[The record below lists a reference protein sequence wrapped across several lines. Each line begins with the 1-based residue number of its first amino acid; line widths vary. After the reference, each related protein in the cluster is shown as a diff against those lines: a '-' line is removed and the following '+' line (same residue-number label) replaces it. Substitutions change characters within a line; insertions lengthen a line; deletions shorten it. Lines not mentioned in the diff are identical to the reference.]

1 MLLFSPSNAHRVGQE
16 LCEREEVMEAFRCV
30 LRIQGILLVIGIL
43 AQSAACA
50 SSVQSPPARIAVWD
64 TGSSSANALSPS
76 VVMRKDG
83 WQQIPRNETLS
94 SFRGD
99 AVMTNGRILAVL
111 RKQASTVEVY
121 SMVSQGVVSRARL
134 QLQDCT
140 GDPGTGLRSIAL
152 VENTRSAARLEA
164 IYYTARGATITTRFR
179 IKRGDIW
186 LEAEPGPNAGLL
198 RVESPGRYV
207 VLPDFFADDILID
220 ATKIPVSVIEVPSEN
235 FLLHLTGAGD
245 AITMCVFENREQDVK
260 VTLSETGDQRVV
272 TGSEIQ
278 FGEKQK
284 IWMALMETHQ
294 IWHALEIKGEDAK
307 QIMPLEWAR
316 PFAGQ
321 WRVDFTR
328 GNGLTDSWEML
339 LPDRDGQGYVRPT
352 WLPSGPQGGQPSRT
366 ASGEIDIDAYKVGG
380 PASNR
385 LGPDRRRWITVLG
398 WYEYPCWLD
407 EAGKGYLQPLKH
419 KKMTFQGPAVIY
431 PINRLPETPIDTYTI
446 VDVVRGTLGVGPCEH
461 ILSVEGQRQDHVGRA
476 TCHVRR
482 LLNEI
487 YQSRQQKT
495 KRKEIETYLGDA
507 LDFVKHIRHRIDQY
521 ITFGRKIREYLAEQ
535 KKAHPELEAMLTDLE
550 DIAKE
555 LDERMKARREKAK
568 SPEFVVALNEDF
580 RKDLLDYDGPDAMK
594 RLKEY
599 TDALTSVGGSQDGLV
614 GECRWIV
621 RTLRQRAGLITAT
634 DPRFARIA
642 AEIRTRTQKVL
653 LKPSAYEGA
662 RH

>member
-1 MLLFSPSNAHRVGQE
+1 
-16 LCEREEVMEAFRCV
+16 
-30 LRIQGILLVIGIL
+30 
-43 AQSAACA
+43 
-50 SSVQSPPARIAVWD
+50 
-64 TGSSSANALSPS
+64 
-76 VVMRKDG
+76 MRKIG
-83 WQQIPRNETLS
+83 WQQILRNETPS

-99 AVMTNGRILAVL
+99 TVMTNGRILAVL
-111 RKQASTVEVY
+111 RKQGSAVEVY
-121 SMVSQGVVSRARL
+121 SVVSQGAVSRARL
-134 QLQDCT
+134 QLQSSC
-140 GDPGTGLRSIAL
+140 GAPAVRLQSAAL

-164 IYYTARGATITTRFR
+164 VYQTAKGSTITTRFR
-179 IKRGDIW
+179 IKRGDVW
-186 LEAEPGPNAGLL
+186 LEAEPGPGAGLL

-207 VLPDFFADDILID
+207 ILPDFFADDILID
-220 ATKIPVSVIEVPSEN
+220 ATTIPVPAVDVPSEN

-245 AITMCVFENREQDVK
+245 SITMCVFENREQDV
-260 VTLSETGDQRVV
+260 RVSLADDGNERTV

-278 FGEKQK
+278 FGAEKK
-284 IWMALMETHQ
+284 IWVALMESPQ
-294 IWHALEIKGEDAK
+294 IWHALEIKDGYAG
-307 QIMPLEWAR
+307 QIMSLDWTR

-339 LPDRDGQGYVRPT
+339 LPLKDGQGYVRPT
-352 WLPSGPQGGQPSRT
+352 WLPSGPQAGQPSRT
-366 ASGEIDIDAYKVGG
+366 ASGEIDVDAYKVGG

-385 LGPDRRRWITVLG
+385 LGMDRRRWITVLG

-419 KKMTFQGPAVIY
+419 KKMSFRGPAVIY

-446 VDVVRGTLGVGPCEH
+446 VDIMRGTLGVGPCEH
-461 ILSVEGQRQDHVGRA
+461 ILSVESQSQDHVGRA

-487 YQSRQQKT
+487 YQSGQQKA
-495 KRKEIETYLGDA
+495 KRTEIETYLDDA
-507 LDFVKHIRHRIDQY
+507 LDFVKHIRQRIDLY
-521 ITFGRKIREYLAEQ
+521 LAFGREIQEYLAEQ
-535 KKAHPELEAMLTDLE
+535 KKDHPELRAKLTELE

-555 LDERMKARREKAK
+555 LDERMEERREKAK

-580 RKDLLDYDGPDAMK
+580 RKNLLDYTGPDVLK
-594 RLKEY
+594 RLKQY

-621 RTLRQRAGLITAT
+621 RTLRQRAGLMTAT
-634 DPRFARIA
+634 DPRFAEIA
-642 AEIRTRTQKVL
+642 AEIRARTQKVL
-653 LKPSAYEGA
+653 LKPSAYEGS

>member
-1 MLLFSPSNAHRVGQE
+1 MKTHRYLIG
-16 LCEREEVMEAFRCV
+16 
-30 LRIQGILLVIGIL
+30 IQCMLLVIG
-43 AQSAACA
+43 ASAHSAAGA
-50 SSVQSPPARIAVWD
+50 TTAQSPPARIAVWD
-64 TGSSSANALSPS
+64 TGSPSGNALPPS
-76 VVMRKDG
+76 VATSKDG
-83 WQQIPRNETLS
+83 WQQIPRNETRS
-94 SFRGD
+94 AFRGD
-99 AVMTNGRILAVL
+99 AVVTNGRVLAAV
-111 RKQASTVEVY
+111 RKRGSTIEVY
-121 SMVSQGVVSRARL
+121 SVVSDGVVPRAKL
-134 QLQDCT
+134 QLQSRS
-140 GDPGTGLRSIAL
+140 GDPATGLRSVAV

-164 IYYTARGATITTRFR
+164 VYQTAQGATITARFR

-186 LEAEPGPNAGLL
+186 LEAEPGPGAGLL
-198 RVESPGRYV
+198 RVEAPGRYV

-220 ATKIPVSVIEVPSEN
+220 ATKIPVPAIEVPSEN

-260 VTLSETGDQRVV
+260 VTLAERDDQRLA

-278 FGEKQK
+278 FGDSQK
-284 IWMALMETHQ
+284 IWVALMESHQ
-294 IWHALEIKGEDAK
+294 IWHSLEIDEKDAK
-307 QIMPLEWAR
+307 QIMPLDWSR
-316 PFAGQ
+316 PFVGQ

-339 LPDRDGQGYVRPT
+339 LPDENGEGYVRPT

-366 ASGEIDIDAYKVGG
+366 ATGEIDVDAYKVGG

-398 WYEYPCWLD
+398 WYEYPCWFD
-407 EAGKGYLQPLKH
+407 KAGEGYFQPLAH
-419 KKMTFQGPAVIY
+419 KKMTFRGPAVIY
-431 PINRLPETPIDTYTI
+431 PINRLPETPIDTYTV

-461 ILSVEGQRQDHVGRA
+461 ILSVESQRQDHVGRA

-487 YQSRQQKT
+487 YQSGQQKS

-521 ITFGRKIREYLAEQ
+521 IAFGQEIREYLAKQ
-535 KKAHPELEAMLTDLE
+535 KKDHPELRAKLTELE

-555 LDERMKARREKAK
+555 LDERMEERREKAK
-568 SPEFVVALNEDF
+568 TPEYVVALNEDF
-580 RKDLLDYDGPDAMK
+580 RKNLMDYDGPDVLK
-594 RLKEY
+594 RLKAY

-621 RTLRQRAGLITAT
+621 RTLRQRAGLMTAT
-634 DPRFARIA
+634 DPRLAEIA
-642 AEIRTRTQKVL
+642 AEIRTRTQNVL